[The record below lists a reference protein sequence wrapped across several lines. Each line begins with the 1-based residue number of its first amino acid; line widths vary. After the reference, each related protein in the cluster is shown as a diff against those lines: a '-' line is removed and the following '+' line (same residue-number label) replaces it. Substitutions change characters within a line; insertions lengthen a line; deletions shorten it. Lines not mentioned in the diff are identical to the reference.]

1 MDYLSTLFHQHTRQ
15 IGVMIPSVVTSEIH
29 TDTLTITEHPIEDG
43 AVIADHAYKNP
54 AELKMKVGFAGGGTL
69 LDFAGSLTATSLLGL
84 SPQETYQQLL
94 DLQAKCEPFNVTTGK
109 RQYNNML
116 ITTLSVTTDNA
127 SENVLFADLTL
138 KEVILVQTKEVY
150 VADKSEMKTGVNTA
164 EVRNTGTKTT
174 KPAGSIALASG
185 GQR

>member
-15 IGVMIPSVVTSEIH
+15 IGVIIPSVVTSEIH

-94 DLQAKCEPFNVTTGK
+94 DLQARRIPFSVTTGK

-116 ITTLSVTTDNA
+116 IATLSVTTESE

-150 VADKSEMKTGVNTA
+150 VAEKSEMKMGVNTA

-174 KPAGSIALASG
+174 KPAGSIALTSG
-185 GQR
+185 GQ